1 MNLVKIIMTT
11 SYRWNFIPKRRTN
24 TFQIPINGLTIH
36 VTDHKDSSNSKNQ
49 TESIRATFF
58 EHNGK
63 NPRNQHFLKGGQ
75 KKNKQKFNTS
85 Y

>member
-36 VTDHKDSSNSKNQ
+36 VTDHKDIAQIPK
-49 TESIRATFF
+49 IRQKAYGPHSLNTMEKTLETNTF
-58 EHNGK
+58 
-63 NPRNQHFLKGGQ
+63 
-75 KKNKQKFNTS
+75 
-85 Y
+85 